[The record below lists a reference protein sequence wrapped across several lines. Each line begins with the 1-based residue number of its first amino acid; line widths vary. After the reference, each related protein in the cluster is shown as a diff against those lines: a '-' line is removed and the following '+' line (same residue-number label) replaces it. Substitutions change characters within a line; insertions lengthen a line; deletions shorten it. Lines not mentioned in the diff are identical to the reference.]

1 MLTIKI
7 LHYDLSNLLSI
18 TTLFLQLHSFPKLL
32 ILAAKEF
39 LVSSWLSHV
48 LFLFILAWHE
58 WHNTFPDFWPG
69 FCHFSF
75 TAHDTASWCMPLNQS
90 QECLQ
95 MSIPYNL
102 SKHSKLFWHGRSLG
116 WTLGNQGSTMD
127 KSDQHTEKVREEK
140 NPAKKVVQ
148 NM

>member
-1 MLTIKI
+1 MW
-7 LHYDLSNLLSI
+7 S
-18 TTLFLQLHSFPKLL
+18 LQLSFNNNV
-32 ILAAKEF
+32 
-39 LVSSWLSHV
+39 VSSAAFFSKIIDTSSKRVSGIFIIKPCTFSFYPCMTWV
-48 LFLFILAWHE
+48 ALFSLIFGQA
-58 WHNTFPDFWPG
+58 

-127 KSDQHTEKVREEK
+127 KSDQHTEKVRDKK